1 MQNPHTAEPVES
13 LSPPQQLTTAVQL
26 RSLDL
31 SGTTATDCLL
41 YWLALRCC
49 ARLQRLVLTGLGT
62 VTELGVSAVLAAKR
76 ALLHNQSCPGH
87 LQRGQQEGCAAAAPL
102 APEAEVLP
110 LLELGL
116 GNCPAATQTGAF
128 HCLARPHLRAAQQR
142 WEAAHGGAMQLHLPP
157 ADSRNSGTGN
167 SGISA
172 SLRLS
177 LLEDPPDASCPY
189 CPGQAASL
197 ADYQRGWPPE
207 SAAELL
213 ATLGEGG
220 LGRLQ
225 SLDVSATT
233 QCGDLAEVVAASCRQ
248 GAWAALQ
255 HCEDLWLPP
264 GGCGLL
270 DCCMPGCA

>member
-1 MQNPHTAEPVES
+1 M
-13 LSPPQQLTTAVQL
+13 
-26 RSLDL
+26 
-31 SGTTATDCLL
+31 
-41 YWLALRCC
+41 
-49 ARLQRLVLTGLGT
+49 
-62 VTELGVSAVLAAKR
+62 
-76 ALLHNQSCPGH
+76 
-87 LQRGQQEGCAAAAPL
+87 
-102 APEAEVLP
+102 LP

-157 ADSRNSGTGN
+157 ADSSNSSTGN
-167 SGISA
+167 SGVSA

-177 LLEDPPDASCPY
+177 LLEDPPGASCPY

-213 ATLGEGG
+213 AALGQDG

-225 SLDVSATT
+225 FLDVAATT
-233 QCGDLAEVVAASCRQ
+233 HCGELAEVIAASCRQ

-255 HCEDLWLPP
+255 HCEDLLLPP

-270 DCCMPGCA
+270 DSCIPERACGSLAGCSREKCARAQGASPPSWLPPPRSSLQRLRLAGCRALMDEALVRMLSSLPCLQDLDVSGERPTGKQDKSRVVGRRHGRGQSSS